1 MTLQSSRADEH
12 AVYERFQ
19 PPERVLLGPG
29 PSPVDDRVLRAM
41 AAPVLGHLDPLF
53 LSCMDDVQS
62 LLRYVFETENRVTI
76 PISATGSAG
85 MEAALVNVIEPGDA
99 VVVCVN
105 GIFGERMRD
114 IVERAGGLPVVVEA
128 KWGEA
133 IDVQRIESALD
144 SCKPKALA
152 IVHAE
157 TSTGV
162 LQDLSGLSEMAHN
175 RDGLLIVD
183 AVTSLGGHPV
193 GVDRQGID
201 ICYSGTQKCIGA
213 PPGLAPI
220 TFNERALESIRSR
233 RTKVQ
238 SWYLDITL
246 VENYWGADR
255 TYHHTAPI
263 SMNYALREALRLI
276 HEEGLA
282 ARWRRHELNHRAL
295 VAGIEAMGLRM
306 AVAPANRLWSL
317 NAVSVPK
324 GVDDARVRSRLL
336 TENIEIGGGLGP
348 LKGCIWR
355 IGLMG
360 SGSTRENV
368 LLVLDALHRALR
380 AEGFLC
386 NSGVEAAQVS
396 YAAVTSH
403 RNAKARARSTKSPE
417 SIKKG

>member
-1 MTLQSSRADEH
+1 MTANSQGVQRE
-12 AVYERFQ
+12 VTYERFQ
-19 PPERVLLGPG
+19 PPKRLLLGPG
-29 PSPVDDRVLRAM
+29 PSPVDDRVLAAM

-53 LSCMDDVQS
+53 LQCMDDVQA

-99 VVVCVN
+99 VVVCIN
-105 GIFGERMRD
+105 GVFGGRMRD
-114 IVERAGGLPVVVEA
+114 IIERAGGKPVVVEA

-133 IDVQRIESALD
+133 FDPAPIEAALN
-144 SCKPKALA
+144 SCQPRALA
-152 IVHAE
+152 LVHAE

-162 LQDLSGLSEMAHN
+162 LQDLTGLSEMAHR
-175 RDGLLIVD
+175 RDALLIVD

-193 GVDRQGID
+193 GVDRDGID

-213 PPGLAPI
+213 PPGLSPI
-220 TFNERALESIRSR
+220 TFNERALDRIRSR

-246 VENYWGADR
+246 VEHYWGDDR

-295 VAGIEAMGLRM
+295 VAGVEAMGLQM
-306 AVAPANRLWSL
+306 AVAPADRLWSL
-317 NAVSVPK
+317 NAVSVPE
-324 GVDDARVRSRLL
+324 GVDDARVRARLL
-336 TENIEIGGGLGP
+336 KEDIEIGGGLGP
-348 LKGCIWR
+348 LKGQIFR

-368 LLVLDALHRALR
+368 VLVLDALQRALN
-380 AEGFLC
+380 AEGFKC
-386 NSGVEAAQVS
+386 SSGLKAAQAI
-396 YAAVTSH
+396 Y
-403 RNAKARARSTKSPE
+403 E
-417 SIKKG
+417 

>member
-1 MTLQSSRADEH
+1 MTANSPGVQRETT
-12 AVYERFQ
+12 YERFQ
-19 PPERVLLGPG
+19 PPKRLLLGPG
-29 PSPVDDRVLRAM
+29 PSPVDDRVLAAM

-53 LSCMDDVQS
+53 LGCMDDVQA

-85 MEAALVNVIEPGDA
+85 MEAALVNVIEPGDT
-99 VVVCVN
+99 VVVCIN

-114 IVERAGGLPVVVEA
+114 IIERAGGKPVVVEA

-133 IDVQRIESALD
+133 LDPERIEAALN
-144 SCKPKALA
+144 SCQPRALA
-152 IVHAE
+152 LVHAE

-162 LQDLSGLSEMAHN
+162 LQDLTGLSEMVHR
-175 RDGLLIVD
+175 RDALLIVD
-183 AVTSLGGHPV
+183 AVTSLGGHSV
-193 GVDRQGID
+193 AVDRNGID

-213 PPGLAPI
+213 PPGLSPI
-220 TFNERALESIRSR
+220 TFNERALDRIRSR

-246 VENYWGADR
+246 VEHYWGDER

-282 ARWRRHELNHRAL
+282 TRWRRHELNHRAL
-295 VAGIEAMGLRM
+295 VAGVEAMGLQM

-317 NAVSVPK
+317 NAVSVPQ
-324 GVDDARVRSRLL
+324 GVDDARVRARLL
-336 TENIEIGGGLGP
+336 KEDIEIGGGLGP
-348 LKGCIWR
+348 LKGQIWR

-360 SGSTRENV
+360 SGSTGENV
-368 LLVLDALHRALR
+368 VLVLDALHRALN
-380 AEGFLC
+380 AEGFSSG
-386 NSGVEAAQVS
+386 SGVEAAQAI
-396 YAAVTSH
+396 Y
-403 RNAKARARSTKSPE
+403 E
-417 SIKKG
+417 